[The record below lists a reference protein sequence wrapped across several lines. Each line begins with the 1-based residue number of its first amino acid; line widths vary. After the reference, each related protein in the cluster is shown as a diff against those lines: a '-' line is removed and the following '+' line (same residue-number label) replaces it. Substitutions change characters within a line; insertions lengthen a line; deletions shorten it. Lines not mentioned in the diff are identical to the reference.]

1 MLSSSSASAT
11 STISTAS
18 SSYVEDQGPI
28 LKFLLLGESSVG
40 KSSILHRFIS
50 QYFSPSQIPTIGVD
64 VSQAKTLFIGKRQS
78 ARVQITDTAGLEKFR
93 FTSQNVYRGSHAII
107 LVYDVTCRFTF
118 DRISEY
124 WIPELVEKY
133 PKSTEHSKLI
143 LLGNKVDLLN
153 ASTSSVFINTKKE
166 RQVSIEEAQEL
177 ANSKN
182 MKFMEI
188 SVKKSTN
195 IDHIFTD
202 TIREILREQKEN
214 NERHQSGKHPR
225 QRNSFGSRVSTA
237 VCLHL
242 NQGRQ
247 RQPLTPRHRLS
258 LSFDFNQSPN
268 QLMTSSMST
277 SPTSTPIVEQ
287 EEWDPVKNYAS
298 RNSDKKEK
306 FQREEIPIDMNDDTF
321 SSNNDDIPSPIVTT
335 ALANETKTS
344 INDDGVELRL
354 SPQSKGEATCDI
366 GMDKLSISPKS
377 KLPDEQPTPSS
388 ITTIKLS
395 PSSDGKIKRST
406 SSGKVHP
413 HIQGMSLST
422 YTNSN
427 GLPPPQRAT
436 PAKKKR
442 FRFLRF
448 TQRRNKKN
456 TV

>member
-1 MLSSSSASAT
+1 MLSSSSASTT
-11 STISTAS
+11 STISTGS
-18 SSYVEDQGPI
+18 SSYVEDQGLI
-28 LKFLLLGESSVG
+28 LKFLLLGESGVG

-50 QYFSPSQIPTIGVD
+50 QYFSSSQIPTIGVD
-64 VSQAKTLFIGKRQS
+64 VSQAKTLFIGKKQS

-93 FTSQNVYRGSHAII
+93 FTSQNIYRGSHAIV

-124 WIPELVEKY
+124 WIPELANR
-133 PKSTEHSKLI
+133 KSTEHSKLI
-143 LLGNKVDLLN
+143 LIGNKVDLLN
-153 ASTSSVFINTKKE
+153 GSTSSVFINTKKE
-166 RQVSIEEAQEL
+166 RQVTIEEAQTL

-195 IDHIFTD
+195 LDHIFTE
-202 TIREILREQKEN
+202 TIKEILKEQKEN
-214 NERHQSGKHPR
+214 DERHRGGKHHR
-225 QRNSFGSRVSTA
+225 SRNSFGSRVST
-237 VCLHL
+237 VLHL

-247 RQPLTPRHRLS
+247 RQPLTPRHRTS

-268 QLMTSSMST
+268 QSITANST
-277 SPTSTPIVEQ
+277 SPTTPIVEQ

-298 RNSDKKEK
+298 RNSEKKEK
-306 FQREEIPIDMNDDTF
+306 FQREDIPIDTF
-321 SSNNDDIPSPIVTT
+321 SSSSNDDSPRPIVATT
-335 ALANETKTS
+335 LANETKTS

-354 SPQSKGEATCDI
+354 SPQSKGETACDV
-366 GMDKLSISPKS
+366 GMDKLSISPKF
-377 KLPDEQPTPSS
+377 EQPTPSS
-388 ITTIKLS
+388 ITTIKLT

-422 YTNSN
+422 YTYTSS
-427 GLPPPQRAT
+427 LPPPPRRT
-436 PAKKKR
+436 TSAKKKKK

-448 TQRRNKKN
+448 AQRRNKKN
-456 TV
+456 VV